1 MKMIA
6 KVAFEIPTTHTIVE
20 TLFGKRAAIENQSET
35 QNDDNVSNTLEAEDD
50 VSNTLDEND
59 GNDED
64 MKDKIRE
71 ILAIA
76 EEEGDK
82 AAKSK
87 VKKWM
92 KDKVGLEDSIDTI
105 KEYKTMH
112 EECHA
117 VLLHFEA
124 TQDSFRQD
132 VLDAA
137 RDLVSEKFDG
147 GSFFNSSNPSQTF
160 QNSDVAFDYDLEN
173 CERTIS
179 DGINHTDS
187 SHSSSMASSSSL
199 QTPKKHSKVYSGV
212 PVNSWSACKKRAPF
226 TPPLKRSKQQK
237 EQ

>member
-35 QNDDNVSNTLEAEDD
+35 QNDNVSNTLEAEDDISNTLEAEDD

-87 VKKWM
+87 V
-92 KDKVGLEDSIDTI
+92 G
-105 KEYKTMH
+105 
-112 EECHA
+112 
-117 VLLHFEA
+117 
-124 TQDSFRQD
+124 
-132 VLDAA
+132 
-137 RDLVSEKFDG
+137 
-147 GSFFNSSNPSQTF
+147 
-160 QNSDVAFDYDLEN
+160 
-173 CERTIS
+173 
-179 DGINHTDS
+179 
-187 SHSSSMASSSSL
+187 
-199 QTPKKHSKVYSGV
+199 
-212 PVNSWSACKKRAPF
+212 
-226 TPPLKRSKQQK
+226 
-237 EQ
+237 